1 MIGVRA
7 GRELCYCIL
16 HDIEPVGR
24 IIGNYAGDKIP
35 EAVRDRFGRV
45 LLYAGIAPRTAS
57 GKLDPN
63 ALAGGE
69 FIVAPGL
76 IYRLIP
82 SAHPYR

>member
-1 MIGVRA
+1 MLGVRA

-45 LLYAGIAPRTAS
+45 LLYAASRTAS

-63 ALAGGE
+63 ALAAGE

-82 SAHPYR
+82 SNHP